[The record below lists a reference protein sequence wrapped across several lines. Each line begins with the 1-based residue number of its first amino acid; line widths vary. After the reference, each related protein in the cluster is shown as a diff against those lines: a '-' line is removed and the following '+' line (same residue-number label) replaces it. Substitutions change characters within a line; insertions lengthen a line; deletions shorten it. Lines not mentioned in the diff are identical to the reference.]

1 MPKVSKRYTE
11 LAAKVADRAYAPL
24 EAIEL
29 VKANAN
35 AKFDETIEAHVR
47 LGIDPKY
54 TDQQLR
60 TTVALPHGTG
70 QSIRIAVI
78 ARGEAVAAAK
88 AAGAD
93 LAGDDD
99 LVEEIAKGQS
109 DFDLLIA
116 TPDMMPKVA
125 KLGRVLG
132 PRGLMPN
139 PKAGTVTT
147 DLAGAIAEFKA
158 GKLEFR
164 ADRTGIVH
172 VRFGKASFDA
182 AKLLDNLKALQ
193 ETIDR
198 NKPSG
203 AKGRYWRSLYVT
215 STMGPSVQVK
225 TSELP
230 PAGDQ
235 GDWRYQALITLNV
248 PRQVSRIT
256 HLRRYPLRANP
267 CRTVFLLGATR
278 NLNAIM
284 EALRLRSP
292 VMPISELGLDSLGAM
307 ELCIHLELEHGLH
320 VTPADLVMMRSTEQ
334 LLAMLRQQAVHSR
347 A

>member
-1 MPKVSKRYTE
+1 MSKPSKRFTALVE
-11 LAAKVADRAYAPL
+11 KVQDRLHTPA
-24 EAIEL
+24 EALEL
-29 VKANAN
+29 VKANAT
-35 AKFDETIEAHVR
+35 AKFDETVEAHAR

-70 QSIRIAVI
+70 QTIRIAVI
-78 ARGEAVAAAK
+78 ARGEKVAEAK

-93 LAGDDD
+93 LAGDEE
-99 LVEEIAKGQS
+99 LVEQIAGGAIE
-109 DFDLLIA
+109 FDLLIA

-147 DLAGAIAEFKA
+147 DLVGAINEFKA

-164 ADRTGIVH
+164 ADRSGIVH
-172 VRFGKASFDA
+172 VRFGKASFSADN
-182 AKLLDNLKALQ
+182 LLDNLKALQ

-215 STMGPSVQVK
+215 STMGPSVEVDV
-225 TSELP
+225 S
-230 PAGDQ
+230 
-235 GDWRYQALITLNV
+235 ALQDIKKE
-248 PRQVSRIT
+248 
-256 HLRRYPLRANP
+256 
-267 CRTVFLLGATR
+267 G
-278 NLNAIM
+278 
-284 EALRLRSP
+284 
-292 VMPISELGLDSLGAM
+292 
-307 ELCIHLELEHGLH
+307 
-320 VTPADLVMMRSTEQ
+320 
-334 LLAMLRQQAVHSR
+334 
-347 A
+347 

>member
-1 MPKVSKRYTE
+1 MHPMPKISKRFS
-11 LAAKVADRAYAPL
+11 AVAGKVEDRTYAPL
-24 EAIEL
+24 EAVEL
-29 VKANAN
+29 VKANAT
-35 AKFDETIEAHVR
+35 AKFDETLEAHAR

-78 ARGEAVAAAK
+78 ARGEGVAAAK

-93 LAGDDD
+93 LAGDDE
-99 LVEEIAKGQS
+99 LVETIAKGEME
-109 DFDLLIA
+109 FDLLIA

-147 DLAGAIAEFKA
+147 DLAGAINEFKA

-164 ADRTGIVH
+164 ADRSGIVH

-203 AKGRYWRSLYVT
+203 AKGRYWKSLYVT
-215 STMGPSVQVK
+215 STMGPSVQVDV
-225 TSELP
+225 T
-230 PAGDQ
+230 
-235 GDWRYQALITLNV
+235 AL
-248 PRQVSRIT
+248 Q
-256 HLRRYPLRANP
+256 
-267 CRTVFLLGATR
+267 
-278 NLNAIM
+278 
-284 EALRLRSP
+284 
-292 VMPISELGLDSLGAM
+292 
-307 ELCIHLELEHGLH
+307 
-320 VTPADLVMMRSTEQ
+320 DLKQEG
-334 LLAMLRQQAVHSR
+334 
-347 A
+347 

>member
-1 MPKVSKRYTE
+1 MPKPSKRTAA
-11 LAAKVADRAYAPL
+11 LLAKVEERVYQPL

-29 VKANAN
+29 VKENAT

-60 TTVALPHGTG
+60 TTVALPQGTG
-70 QSIRIAVI
+70 QAVRIAVI
-78 ARGEAVAAAK
+78 TRGEKLTEAK
-88 AAGAD
+88 AAGAE
-93 LAGDDD
+93 LVGDDD
-99 LVEEIAKGQS
+99 LVESIGKGEM

-147 DLAGAIAEFKA
+147 DITAAIKEFKA

-164 ADRTGIVH
+164 ADRAGIVH
-172 VRFGKASFDA
+172 VRFGKASFSA
-182 AKLLDNLKALQ
+182 NALLENLKTLQ

-203 AKGRYWRSLYVT
+203 AKGRYWKSLYVA
-215 STMGPSVQVK
+215 STMGPSVEVDV
-225 TSELP
+225 T
-230 PAGDQ
+230 
-235 GDWRYQALITLNV
+235 ALQDI
-248 PRQVSRIT
+248 
-256 HLRRYPLRANP
+256 
-267 CRTVFLLGATR
+267 
-278 NLNAIM
+278 
-284 EALRLRSP
+284 
-292 VMPISELGLDSLGAM
+292 
-307 ELCIHLELEHGLH
+307 
-320 VTPADLVMMRSTEQ
+320 EQ
-334 LLAMLRQQAVHSR
+334 EG
-347 A
+347 